1 MPVAR
6 LDLDSDS
13 TYSINMKAVQVM
25 LDERLLTEL
34 DATKEVREEGRSAV
48 LRRALAAYLR
58 RRRRE
63 SIADGYERAY
73 LDEDGLGTKWD
84 SWEEQGVWPA
94 E

>member
-1 MPVAR
+1 M
-6 LDLDSDS
+6 
-13 TYSINMKAVQVM
+13 TYSTHNINMKAVQVM

-34 DATKEVREEGRSAV
+34 DATEEVRQEGRSAV

-63 SIADGYERAY
+63 SIAGGYERAY
-73 LDEDGLGTKWD
+73 RDEDGLGREWD
-84 SWEEQGVWPA
+84 SWEEQGVWPV

>member
-1 MPVAR
+1 
-6 LDLDSDS
+6 
-13 TYSINMKAVQVM
+13 MKAVQVM

-34 DATKEVREEGRSAV
+34 DATEEVRREGRSAV

-63 SIADGYERAY
+63 TIADRYAQAY
-73 LDEDGLGTKWD
+73 RDDDALGTEWAG
-84 SWEEQGVWPA
+84 WEEQGVWPV